1 MKYGLQ
7 LLRGLALIEG
17 GIPRF
22 EHDGGLIIGGVL
34 ARDVV
39 VGLGDGIQGF
49 SDLLAFQLILVLP
62 TAGAACKGRSG
73 QDGGQDHD

>member
-17 GIPRF
+17 GISRF
-22 EHDGGLIIGGVL
+22 EHDGGLVIGGVL
-34 ARDVV
+34 ARYVV
-39 VGLGDGIQGF
+39 VGLGDGVQGL

-62 TAGAACKGRSG
+62 AAGAACKGRSG